1 MHRSHAAT
9 RRLATAAPLAPEG
22 GRGAGSLPEEARHL
36 TPSPFPAV
44 LATLVES
51 RSVPAK
57 GILNRSQSSRCVG
70 PQIGELT
77 AVEDR
82 RLGRPVQRFAPKRD
96 AATASR
102 MSAGVASP
110 LT

>member
-1 MHRSHAAT
+1 
-9 RRLATAAPLAPEG
+9 
-22 GRGAGSLPEEARHL
+22 L

-70 PQIGELT
+70 PQIGEPT
-77 AVEDR
+77 AVEDPLVILR
-82 RLGRPVQRFAPKRD
+82 MATVGWSSRAPSRPVAGLGNGTVD
-96 AATASR
+96 GVISTNDLV
-102 MSAGVASP
+102 SAIIPTSSTTLARHLLKDRAGACC
-110 LT
+110 